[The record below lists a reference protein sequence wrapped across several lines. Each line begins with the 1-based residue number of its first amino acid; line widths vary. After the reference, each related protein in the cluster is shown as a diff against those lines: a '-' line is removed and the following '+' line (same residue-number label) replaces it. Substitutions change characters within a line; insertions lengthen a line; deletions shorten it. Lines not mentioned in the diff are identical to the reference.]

1 MCRSI
6 NWVQI
11 LGCSLLIN
19 FLACTQA
26 PEQKSLPNILFI
38 AIDDL
43 RPSLGCYGNTEVHS
57 PVMDQ
62 LAAEGA
68 VFLNHFTQVP
78 TCGPSRHCLLTGNR
92 PRNRAELRNNIFEE
106 TIAKATAEG
115 EVPESFVHLLRQN
128 DYHTVGIGK
137 ISHSADGLVYG
148 YEDSV
153 STVKEMPFSWDEFLF
168 DAGKWQ
174 TGWNAFF
181 AYASGENRQSFEKE
195 VKPYERGAVD
205 DLGYPDGLT
214 ANLAIQ
220 KLKELKQ
227 QDKPF
232 FMGVGF
238 FKPHLPFNSPEKYW
252 ELYERDS
259 LTIASNPSLPQDVD
273 LLSLHGSSEFNQY
286 QLGEEK
292 ASLQQSVS
300 DDYAR
305 KLYHAYYAC
314 ISYVDAQ
321 LGRVLAELEA
331 QGLADNTII
340 VLWGD
345 HGWHL
350 GHQRVWGKHTI
361 FENAL
366 RSSLIVKLPEQVQKG
381 IKVPT
386 IVETVDIYPTLME
399 LCEIK
404 IPHQIDGESFAS
416 LLTNPEAQAAKTHAY
431 GYFRN
436 GITLRTDQYRLT
448 KYFREAMP
456 NIELYDH
463 HNDPDESLN
472 IAADNPEIVAQLMPL
487 LDAGDTGLYQ

>member
-1 MCRSI
+1 MYR
-6 NWVQI
+6 
-11 LGCSLLIN
+11 
-19 FLACTQA
+19 FLAYFGFIGFCVLIVFY
-26 PEQKSLPNILFI
+26 SLNKAEKATPPNVLFI

-43 RPSLGCYGNTEVHS
+43 RPSLGCYGNEEVHS

-68 VFLNHFTQVP
+68 LFLNHFTQVP

-106 TIAKATAEG
+106 TIAKATSVGA
-115 EVPESFVHLLRQN
+115 VPESFVHLLRQN

-153 STVKEMPFSWDEFLF
+153 SSVKEMPYSWDEFLF

-181 AYASGENRQSFEKE
+181 AYANGENRQSLKKE
-195 VKPYERGAVD
+195 VAPYEKAAVD
-205 DLGYPDGLT
+205 DQGYPDGLT

-227 QDKPF
+227 KDKPF

-238 FKPHLPFNSPEKYW
+238 FKPHLPFNAPEKYW
-252 ELYERDS
+252 DLYERDS
-259 LTIASNPSLPQDVD
+259 LSISPNPYVPQNIDK
-273 LLSLHGSSEFNQY
+273 LSLHASGEFNQY
-286 QLGEEK
+286 KLGEEK
-292 ASLQQSVS
+292 ASLEQVVS
-300 DDYAR
+300 DEYAR
-305 KLYHAYYAC
+305 KLHHAYYAC

-321 LGRVLAELEA
+321 LGRVLDELEA
-331 QGLADNTII
+331 QGLAENTII

-350 GHQRVWGKHTI
+350 GDQRVWGKHTI

-366 RSSLIVKLPEQVQKG
+366 RSSLIVKLPQQPQQG
-381 IKVPT
+381 LIVPT

-399 LCEIK
+399 LCGIEVQH
-404 IPHQIDGESFAS
+404 PIDGESFAS
-416 LLTNPEAQAAKTHAY
+416 LLRKPEEEAASTHAY

-456 NIELYDH
+456 TVELYDH
-463 HNDPDESLN
+463 SNDPQESLN

>member
-1 MCRSI
+1 MRSFS
-6 NWVQI
+6 NCAQI
-11 LGCSLLIN
+11 LGYSLLLTL
-19 FLACTQA
+19 FACTQA
-26 PEQKSLPNILFI
+26 AEKKSPPNILFI

-106 TIAKATAEG
+106 TLAKATAEG

-153 STVKEMPFSWDEFLF
+153 SRVKEMPFSWDEFLF
-168 DAGKWQ
+168 DAGKWE

-181 AYASGENRQSFEKE
+181 AYASGENRQSLKKE

-252 ELYERDS
+252 ELYKSDS
-259 LTIASNPSLPQDVD
+259 LTIASNPSLPQNID
-273 LLSLHGSSEFNQY
+273 LLSLHGSGEFNQY
-286 QLGEEK
+286 KLGEEK
-292 ASLQQSVS
+292 ASLEQSVS
-300 DDYAR
+300 DAYAR

-381 IKVPT
+381 MQVSS

-399 LCEIK
+399 LCGIK

-416 LLTNPEAQAAKTHAY
+416 LLTNPEAQVPETHAY